1 MKVGEL
7 LADLL
12 GKAGVDTTNEELKP
26 ILGIGVDLNDEIT
39 AQVQKNLFN
48 FEVAKSN
55 KDLKHHFIAP
65 FAQGVDQDMKELL
78 EASGRQDILDAIKE
92 VKSTGERARK
102 IITELAKVKP
112 PTGDKGSKE
121 WEETTKAQKAQ
132 IEKLL
137 LDLAAKDNVFAEE
150 KKNLLN
156 QFDQERVNEA
166 VMGKFNSLEWSDS
179 IPQVARKVLAKQ
191 LFDGA
196 LAEKKAIVKKDEN
209 GNVQLLSID
218 TNSSVIDEKN
228 NVVTL
233 DGLITNLMT
242 QHKLIKVAGSLPV
255 GGGTNPANTR
265 VVPPQGNGTVK
276 SNRNVES
283 SIDRALNDQMHN

>member
-12 GKAGVDTTNEELKP
+12 GKAGVDTTSEVLKSVLA
-26 ILGIGVDLNDEIT
+26 IGIDLDDDVSS
-39 AQVQKNLFN
+39 QVQKNLFN

-55 KDLKHHFIAP
+55 KDLKHHFVSP

-78 EASGRQDILDAIKE
+78 EAAGRQDILDSIKD

-112 PTGDKGSKE
+112 ATGEKGSKE

-132 IEKLL
+132 IDKLL
-137 LDLAAKDNVFAEE
+137 SDLSAKDNVFAEE

-166 VMGKFNSLEWSDS
+166 VMGKFNSLAWSDS
-179 IPQVARKVLAKQ
+179 IPEVVRKDVAKKL
-191 LFDGA
+191 LDSA

-209 GNVQLLSID
+209 GNIQLLSVD

-228 NVVTL
+228 NIVTL
-233 DGLITNLMT
+233 DGLITNIMT
-242 QHKLIKVAGSLPV
+242 QHKLIKVNDNPV
-255 GGGTNPANTR
+255 GGGTSPIVTR
-265 VVPPQGNGTVK
+265 VSLPQGGGTQR

-283 SIDRALNDQMHN
+283 SIDRALNDQLQS